1 MIDAPN
7 APAGGDDKGGG
18 TSAGEFAGLGLQF
31 AVSIIAFFFVGQWL
45 DGKFGTTPWLLII
58 GVFLGGGASFYS
70 MYRKLSSAQARDDVA
85 RKARRDGG
93 GGG

>member
-1 MIDAPN
+1 MTDAPN
-7 APAGGDDKGGG
+7 APTGGDDTR

-31 AVSIIAFFFVGQWL
+31 AVSVIAFFFVGQWL

-70 MYRKLSSAQARDDVA
+70 MYRKLTKAQARDEVA
-85 RKARRDGG
+85 RKSRRDGG
-93 GGG
+93 G